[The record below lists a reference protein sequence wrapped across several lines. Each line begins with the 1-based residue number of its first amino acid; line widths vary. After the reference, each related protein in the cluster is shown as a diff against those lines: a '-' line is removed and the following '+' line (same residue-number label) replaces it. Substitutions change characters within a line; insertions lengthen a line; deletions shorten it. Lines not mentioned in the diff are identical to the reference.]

1 MRRPLHTWDKKP
13 LPPEAS
19 ETGHPAGQRP
29 RCNTAAAFQVREP
42 STCTKALCAQCGSS
56 SGTLCVAAASS
67 NPLSHS
73 EAYGKPLL
81 GVALEVSVGSV
92 DHLAARFLGT
102 CGPKVATRTPP
113 RPLQLVVAVQG
124 GATGRWQLAPGLEA
138 RLRGLLCQCGI
149 AAPEHWASE
158 GHLQSQPSGSPAHC
172 LEVGISQEAA
182 RPGVPGTPAPW
193 AGGSCRCWD
202 PVKSQAK
209 RAARGRSVR
218 QPPS

>member
-1 MRRPLHTWDKKP
+1 MQYCCCVPSEGALNLHQSS
-13 LPPEAS
+13 LR
-19 ETGHPAGQRP
+19 G
-29 RCNTAAAFQVREP
+29 
-42 STCTKALCAQCGSS
+42 GSS

-92 DHLAARFLGT
+92 DHLAAQFLGT

-149 AAPEHWASE
+149 APEPAIRFASTLL
-158 GHLQSQPSGSPAHC
+158 GSWHFPGGCKARGTWHTCSLGWRKLQV
-172 LEVGISQEAA
+172 L
-182 RPGVPGTPAPW
+182 
-193 AGGSCRCWD
+193 GSCEKPSKTCCSRPERPATTFLNLFCR
-202 PVKSQAK
+202 SSSSI
-209 RAARGRSVR
+209 RAS
-218 QPPS
+218 SK